1 MNETTTETNIRGSSD
16 AVRNIRELFGMTRS
30 EFAAYFKIP
39 LRTLQH
45 WEIGD
50 RKPAP
55 FVLAIL
61 GMYFNLQQDN
71 KRLKEYAITLERHN
85 KELSELLAKEYNK

>member
-1 MNETTTETNIRGSSD
+1 MNESAPETNARGNSD

-30 EFAAYFKIP
+30 EFASYFKIP
-39 LRTLQH
+39 MRTLQH

-61 GMYFNLQQDN
+61 EMYFSLQQDN
-71 KRLKEYAITLERHN
+71 ERLKEYASTLERHN
-85 KELSELLAKEYNK
+85 KELSELLAKEHNK

>member
-1 MNETTTETNIRGSSD
+1 MNETTTKTNIRGSSD

-30 EFAAYFKIP
+30 EFASYFKIP

-55 FVLAIL
+55 FVLTIL

-71 KRLKEYAITLERHN
+71 KRLKEYTSTLERHN
-85 KELSELLAKEYNK
+85 KELSELLAKEHNK